1 MDSTSV
7 PSDFVPESNTVPNTH
22 PTGLTAMVTIT
33 IHIHIHFCQQYIY
46 IHMRVYKL
54 HCNPQIKNVHSP
66 QGSAWRHVC
75 CEKKNK
81 LGIKIKV
88 VTSQLA
94 PACINERE
102 SSLNLRLEKRF
113 D

>member
-1 MDSTSV
+1 MDTTSV

-22 PTGLTAMVTIT
+22 PTRLTAMVTIT

-46 IHMRVYKL
+46 EGL
-54 HCNPQIKNVHSP
+54 QTALQSLIKNVHSP
-66 QGSAWRHVC
+66 WGSAWLHVC
-75 CEKKNK
+75 CENQ

-94 PACINERE
+94 PV
-102 SSLNLRLEKRF
+102 
-113 D
+113 